1 MSVIV
6 YSMTLLLIYVLV
18 ALVFSFL
25 CSIAEA
31 VLLSVNTPYIVLLE
45 RRGRPAG
52 KVLRKLKAEINE
64 PLTAILTLNT
74 VAHTIGAA
82 GAGAQVAVVFGN
94 AYLGAASVVLT
105 LLILF
110 LSEIIPKTLGAHHWR
125 TLAPATAYGLKFLI
139 WLLYPFVRIT
149 ARMTGGLA
157 EGPNLN
163 GFSRQEF
170 AAMAELSAEEGQLA
184 KRESMVLQN
193 LMLLRETP
201 VTEAMTPR
209 PVVFS
214 VPGSL
219 TIGEFF
225 ERYEGERF
233 SRIPIYPED
242 PDQPDGFVLRSD
254 LLLARAH
261 GEIQLPVETFKR
273 AMPIIPGSVSLALAF
288 NQILK
293 VRAHIVQIVDEY
305 GGMVGILTLEDIIE
319 TLLGLE
325 IVDEGDRT
333 VDMQEH
339 ARKLWERRARDL
351 GFDR

>member
-1 MSVIV
+1 
-6 YSMTLLLIYVLV
+6 MTLLVIYVLV

-31 VLLSVNTPYIVLLE
+31 VLLSVTTPYIVLLE

-52 KVLRKLKAEINE
+52 KVLRKLKARINE

-74 VAHTIGAA
+74 IAHTIGAA
-82 GAGAQVAVVFGN
+82 GAGAQVAVVFGSV
-94 AYLGAASVVLT
+94 YLGAASVILT

-125 TLAPATAYGLKFLI
+125 SLAPATAYGLKSLV

-149 ARMTGGLA
+149 ARMTRGLS
-157 EGPNLN
+157 EGPRLS

-184 KRESMVLQN
+184 ERESLVLKN
-193 LMLLRETP
+193 LMLLRDTP
-201 VTEAMTPR
+201 VTRAMTPR

-214 VPGSL
+214 VPLSL
-219 TIGEFF
+219 AVGEFF
-225 ERYEGERF
+225 ERHEGERF
-233 SRIPIYPED
+233 SRIPLYEGD
-242 PDQPDGFVLRSD
+242 PDQADGFVLRSD

-261 GEIQLPVETFKR
+261 GETHRQVGAFKR
-273 AMPIIPGSVSLALAF
+273 EMPIIPESISLARAF
-288 NQILK
+288 NQILNA
-293 VRAHIVQIVDEY
+293 RAHIAQIVDEY
-305 GGMVGILTLEDIIE
+305 GCTAGILTLEDIIE

-325 IVDEGDRT
+325 IVDEGDRA
-333 VDMQEH
+333 VNMREH
-339 ARKLWERRARDL
+339 ARKLWQRRAKKMGLENESGQEGD
-351 GFDR
+351 